1 MRISGR
7 KNPGMKTPW
16 KKRVKQDRFLYLMLA
31 PVLLFFLVWHYI
43 PMWGARIAFQ
53 NLRYIGPN
61 EWVGLKHFRLLFSS
75 PVFFRVF
82 SNTVVISAMKIGF
95 FFPLPIIL
103 AFMMNEIRSRQ
114 FRKSLQSVMYI
125 PHFLSWVVIAGIFI
139 SLLSSPGGAVNRVIT
154 FFGGEPVAF
163 MTSTRHIRWVFVFSE
178 IWRSIGWDSI
188 LYIAAINSIAPEL
201 YDAATVD
208 GAGRFQQAIRITLPC
223 ILPTIITVF
232 ILNLGFF
239 MNAGFDQVFN
249 MMNDAVINHVDI
261 IDTYVY
267 RIGLQKG
274 NFSLGTAAGLFKGV
288 IGLFLIISTDRLSR
302 RVSGEG
308 VW

>member
-1 MRISGR
+1 MM
-7 KNPGMKTPW
+7 N
-16 KKRVKQDRFLYLMLA
+16 KRSLKRRVYRDRYLYLIFL
-31 PVLLFFLVWHYI
+31 PVLAYFLVWHYI
-43 PMWGARIAFQ
+43 PIWGARIAFQ
-53 NLRYIGPN
+53 DVRYIGDN
-61 EWVGLKHFRLLFSS
+61 EWAGLKHFKLLFSS

-82 SNTVVISAMKIGF
+82 MNTITISSMKIFF

-103 AFMMNEIRSRQ
+103 AFLLNEVRSQ
-114 FRKSLQSVMYI
+114 NFRKGVQSMIYL

-139 SLLSSPGGAVNRVIT
+139 SLLQSPDGAVNKVLA
-154 FFGGEPVAF
+154 FFGMETIPF
-163 MTSTRHIRWVFVFSE
+163 MTSTSHIRWVFVVSE

-188 LYIAAINSIAPEL
+188 LYIAAINNISLEL

-208 GAGRFQQAIRITLPC
+208 GATRLQQAMKITLPS

-267 RIGLQKG
+267 RIGLGKG

-288 IGLFLIISTDRLSR
+288 IGLFLILSTDRLSR
-302 RVSGEG
+302 KVTGEG

>member
-1 MRISGR
+1 MRSE
-7 KNPGMKTPW
+7 T
-16 KKRVKQDRFLYLMLA
+16 KRRLKRDRQLYIMLL
-31 PVLLFFLVWHYI
+31 PVLLFFFIWHYI

-53 NLRYIGPN
+53 DMRYIGAN
-61 EWVGLKHFRLLFSS
+61 EWVGLKHFKMLFSS

-82 SNTVVISAMKIGF
+82 MNTVTISSMKIILI
-95 FFPLPIIL
+95 FPLPIFL
-103 AFMMNEIRSRQ
+103 AFSFNELRGSIYRNA
-114 FRKSLQSVMYI
+114 LQSVIYI
-125 PHFLSWVVIAGIFI
+125 PHFLSWVVISGIFI
-139 SLLSSPGGAVNRVIT
+139 SLLASPDGVINQIIT
-154 FFGGEPVAF
+154 LFGGDPISF

-178 IWRSIGWDSI
+178 AWRSIGWDSI
-188 LYIAAINSIAPEL
+188 LYIAAINSISQGL

-208 GAGRFQQAIRITLPC
+208 GASKFQQAMKITLPS
-223 ILPTIITVF
+223 IAPTIITMF

-267 RIGLQKG
+267 RVGLTKG

-288 IGLFLIISTDRLSR
+288 IGIILILGTDKISRKI
-302 RVSGEG
+302 SGEG

>member
-1 MRISGR
+1 
-7 KNPGMKTPW
+7 MKKGVL
-16 KKRVKQDRFLYLMLA
+16 KKIYQDRYLYLILFPVMLY
-31 PVLLFFLVWHYI
+31 FIIWHYV

-53 NLRYIGPN
+53 DIKYIGDN
-61 EWVGLKHFRLLFSS
+61 EWVGLKHFKMLFSS
-75 PVFFRVF
+75 PVFFKVF
-82 SNTVVISAMKIGF
+82 MNTLAISAMKIF
-95 FFPLPIIL
+95 LIFPLPIIL
-103 AFMMNEIRSRQ
+103 AFLFNEVRCAAY
-114 FRKSLQSVMYI
+114 RKMLQSVIYI

-139 SLLSSPGGAVNRVIT
+139 SLLAAPAGVVNKIIT
-154 FFGGEPVAF
+154 FFGGEPTSF
-163 MTSTRHIRWVFVFSE
+163 MTSTKHIRWIFVISE
-178 IWRSIGWDSI
+178 AWRSMGWDSI
-188 LYIAAINSIAPEL
+188 LYIAAINSINPML
-201 YDAATVD
+201 YDAAEVD
-208 GAGRFQQAIRITLPC
+208 GATKWQQAIRITLPS

-267 RIGLQKG
+267 RVGLVKG

-288 IGLFLIISTDRLSR
+288 IGLILVLSTDRLSR
-302 RVSGEG
+302 KVNGEG

>member
-1 MRISGR
+1 MNSGLLR
-7 KNPGMKTPW
+7 KKI
-16 KKRVKQDRFLYLMLA
+16 KRDRALYLMLL
-31 PVLLFFLVWHYI
+31 PVLIYYIVWHYI

-53 NLRYIGPN
+53 DFKYIGTN
-61 EWVGLKHFRLLFSS
+61 EWVGFKHFKMLFSS
-75 PVFFRVF
+75 PVFLRVF
-82 SNTVVISAMKIGF
+82 LNTITISAMKIGF

-103 AFMMNEIRSRQ
+103 AFLFNEIRSSGY
-114 FRKSLQSVMYI
+114 RKIIQSVIYL

-139 SLLSSPGGAVNRVIT
+139 SLLSSPLGVVNQIIT
-154 FFGGEPVAF
+154 FFGGNPVSF
-163 MTSTRHIRWVFVFSE
+163 MTSTRHIRWIFVISE
-178 IWRSIGWDSI
+178 TWRSIGWDSI
-188 LYIAAINSIAPEL
+188 LYIAAINGIAPEL

-208 GAGRFQQAIRITLPC
+208 GANRLQQARHITLPS

-232 ILNLGFF
+232 ILNMGFF

-249 MMNDAVINHVDI
+249 MMNDAVINKVDI

-267 RIGLQKG
+267 RVGLTKG

-288 IGLFLIISTDRLSR
+288 IGIFLILGTDRLSR
-302 RVSGEG
+302 KASGEG

>member
-1 MRISGR
+1 
-7 KNPGMKTPW
+7 
-16 KKRVKQDRFLYLMLA
+16 
-31 PVLLFFLVWHYI
+31 
-43 PMWGARIAFQ
+43 
-53 NLRYIGPN
+53 
-61 EWVGLKHFRLLFSS
+61 
-75 PVFFRVF
+75 
-82 SNTVVISAMKIGF
+82 
-95 FFPLPIIL
+95 
-103 AFMMNEIRSRQ
+103 
-114 FRKSLQSVMYI
+114 
-125 PHFLSWVVIAGIFI
+125 
-139 SLLSSPGGAVNRVIT
+139 
-154 FFGGEPVAF
+154 
-163 MTSTRHIRWVFVFSE
+163 MTSSSHIRWVFVVSE

-208 GAGRFQQAIRITLPC
+208 GANRLQQALRITLPS
-223 ILPTIITVF
+223 ILPTVITVF

-288 IGLFLIISTDRLSR
+288 IGLFLILSTDRISR
-302 RVSGEG
+302 KISGEG

>member
-1 MRISGR
+1 MRSE
-7 KNPGMKTPW
+7 T
-16 KKRVKQDRFLYLMLA
+16 KRRLKRDRQLYIMLL
-31 PVLLFFLVWHYI
+31 PVLLFFFIWHYI

-53 NLRYIGPN
+53 DMRYIGPN
-61 EWVGLKHFRLLFSS
+61 EWAGLKHFKMLFSS

-82 SNTVVISAMKIGF
+82 MNTVSISAMKIVLI
-95 FFPLPIIL
+95 FPLPILL
-103 AFMMNEIRSRQ
+103 AFSFNELRGSMYRNA
-114 FRKSLQSVMYI
+114 LQSVIYI

-139 SLLSSPGGAVNRVIT
+139 SLLASPDGVINQIIT
-154 FFGGEPVAF
+154 FFGGEPVSF

-178 IWRSIGWDSI
+178 AWRSIGWDSI
-188 LYIAAINSIAPEL
+188 LYIAAINSISQGL

-208 GAGRFQQAIRITLPC
+208 GASKIQQALKITLPS
-223 ILPTIITVF
+223 IAPTIITMF

-267 RIGLQKG
+267 RVGLTKG

-288 IGLFLIISTDRLSR
+288 IGIILIMGTDRMSR
-302 RVSGEG
+302 KISGEG

>member
-1 MRISGR
+1 V
-7 KNPGMKTPW
+7 
-16 KKRVKQDRFLYLMLA
+16 KKRLFRDRHLYLMLA
-31 PVLLFFLVWHYI
+31 PVMIFFIIWHYI

-53 NLRYIGPN
+53 DVKYIGAN
-61 EWVGLKHFRLLFSS
+61 QWAGLKHFRLLFSS

-82 SNTVVISAMKIGF
+82 LNTIVISGMKILF
-95 FFPLPIIL
+95 CFPLPILL
-103 AFMMNEIRSRQ
+103 AFLFNEIRSQ
-114 FRKSLQSVMYI
+114 GYRKVLQSVIYI

-139 SLLSSPGGAVNRVIT
+139 SLLASPDGVVNQILV
-154 FFGGEPVAF
+154 FFGGKPVSF

-178 IWRSIGWDSI
+178 AWRSIGWDSI
-188 LYIAAINSIAPEL
+188 LYIAAINGISPGL

-208 GAGRFQQAIRITLPC
+208 GAGRLQQALKITLPS

-249 MMNDAVINHVDI
+249 MMNDAVINSVDI

-267 RIGLQKG
+267 RVGLTKG

-288 IGLFLIISTDRLSR
+288 IGLFLILGTDRLSR
-302 RVSGEG
+302 KVSGEG

>member
-1 MRISGR
+1 MRSE
-7 KNPGMKTPW
+7 T
-16 KKRVKQDRFLYLMLA
+16 KRRLKRDRQLYIMLL
-31 PVLLFFLVWHYI
+31 PVLLFFFIWHYI

-53 NLRYIGPN
+53 DMRYIGAN
-61 EWVGLKHFRLLFSS
+61 EWVGLKHFKMLFSS

-82 SNTVVISAMKIGF
+82 MNTVTISTMKIILI
-95 FFPLPIIL
+95 FPLPIFL
-103 AFMMNEIRSRQ
+103 AFSFNELRGSIYRNA
-114 FRKSLQSVMYI
+114 LQSVIYI
-125 PHFLSWVVIAGIFI
+125 PHFLSWVVISGIFI
-139 SLLSSPGGAVNRVIT
+139 SLLASPDGVINQIIT
-154 FFGGEPVAF
+154 LFGGDPVSF

-178 IWRSIGWDSI
+178 AWRSIGWDSI
-188 LYIAAINSIAPEL
+188 LYIAAINSISQGL

-208 GAGRFQQAIRITLPC
+208 GASKFQQAMKITLPS
-223 ILPTIITVF
+223 IAPTIITMF

-267 RIGLQKG
+267 RVGLTKG

-288 IGLFLIISTDRLSR
+288 IGIILILGTDKISRKI
-302 RVSGEG
+302 SGEG

>member
-1 MRISGR
+1 MRRERTVGQ
-7 KNPGMKTPW
+7 
-16 KKRVKQDRFLYLMLA
+16 KRIYRDRHLYLMLA
-31 PVLLFFLVWHYI
+31 PVLVFFLIWHYL
-43 PMWGARIAFQ
+43 PMWGTRIAFQ

-61 EWVGLKHFRLLFSS
+61 EWVGLKHFRMLFSS
-75 PVFFRVF
+75 PVFARVF
-82 SNTVVISAMKIGF
+82 LNTVVISAMKIGF

-103 AFMMNEIRSRQ
+103 AFLFNEVRSGG
-114 FRKSLQSVMYI
+114 FRKSIQSVVYI

-139 SLLSSPGGAVNRVIT
+139 SLLAAPDGAVNQVRQ
-154 FFGGEPVAF
+154 FFGLQPISF
-163 MTSTRHIRWVFVFSE
+163 MTSTRHIRWVFVASE
-178 IWRSIGWDSI
+178 AWRSIGWDSI
-188 LYIAAINSIAPEL
+188 LYIAAINSISPEL

-208 GAGRFQQAIRITLPC
+208 GASRWQQAWHITLAS

-232 ILNLGFF
+232 ILNMGFF

-249 MMNDAVINHVDI
+249 MMNDAVINAVDI

-267 RIGLQKG
+267 RVGLTKG

-288 IGLFLIISTDRLSR
+288 IGLFLIFSTDRLSR
-302 RVSGEG
+302 RASGEG

>member
-1 MRISGR
+1 
-7 KNPGMKTPW
+7 MKL
-16 KKRVKQDRFLYLMLA
+16 KKDQLRRQLYRDRYLYLIFL
-31 PVLLFFLVWHYI
+31 PVLAYFIIWHYI
-43 PMWGARIAFQ
+43 PIWGARIAFQ
-53 NLRYIGPN
+53 DVKYIGKN
-61 EWVGLKHFRLLFSS
+61 EWVGLKHFKLLFSS

-82 SNTVVISAMKIGF
+82 MNTIAISAMKIFF

-103 AFMMNEIRSRQ
+103 AFLLNEVRSRK
-114 FRKSLQSVMYI
+114 FRKTVQSIIYL

-139 SLLSSPGGAVNRVIT
+139 SLLQSPDGAVNQVMA
-154 FFGGEPVAF
+154 FFGLEPVPF
-163 MTSTRHIRWVFVFSE
+163 MTSTAHIRWVFVFSE

-188 LYIAAINSIAPEL
+188 LYIAAINNISLEL

-208 GAGRFQQAIRITLPC
+208 GASRWQQAFRITLPS

-267 RIGLQKG
+267 RIGLGKG

-288 IGLFLIISTDRLSR
+288 IGLFLILSTDRLSR
-302 RVSGEG
+302 KVTGEG

>member
-1 MRISGR
+1 MDRRSARRRIYR
-7 KNPGMKTPW
+7 
-16 KKRVKQDRFLYLMLA
+16 DRHLYLLLT
-31 PVLLFFLVWHYI
+31 PVLIYFFIWHYI
-43 PMWGARIAFQ
+43 PIWGARIAFQ
-53 NLRYIGPN
+53 DVKYIGEN
-61 EWVGLKHFRLLFSS
+61 TWAGLKHFRILFSS

-82 SNTVVISAMKIGF
+82 MNTITISAMKIFF
-95 FFPLPIIL
+95 FFPLPILL
-103 AFMMNEIRSRQ
+103 AFLLNEITSSGL
-114 FRKSLQSVMYI
+114 RKGVQSIIYL

-139 SLLSSPGGAVNRVIT
+139 SLLQSPDGALNQLLGL
-154 FFGGEPVAF
+154 FGIAPVAF
-163 MTSTRHIRWVFVFSE
+163 MTSTSHIRWVFVGSE

-188 LYIAAINSIAPEL
+188 LYIAAINNISLEL

-208 GAGRFQQAIRITLPC
+208 GATKLQQALKITLPC

-232 ILNLGFF
+232 ILNMGFF

-267 RIGLQKG
+267 RIGLGKG

-288 IGLFLIISTDRLSR
+288 IGLVLILSTDRLSR
-302 RVSGEG
+302 KVTGEG

>member
-1 MRISGR
+1 
-7 KNPGMKTPW
+7 MKSET
-16 KKRVKQDRFLYLMLA
+16 KRRLKRDRQLYIMLL
-31 PVLLFFLVWHYI
+31 PVLLFFFIWHYI

-53 NLRYIGPN
+53 DMRYIGAN
-61 EWVGLKHFRLLFSS
+61 EWAGLKYFNMLFSS

-82 SNTVVISAMKIGF
+82 MNTVTISTMKIVLI
-95 FFPLPIIL
+95 FPLPIFL
-103 AFMMNEIRSRQ
+103 AFAFNELRGTIYRNA
-114 FRKSLQSVMYI
+114 LQSVIYI
-125 PHFLSWVVIAGIFI
+125 PHFLSWVVISGIFI
-139 SLLSSPGGAVNRVIT
+139 SLLASPDGVINQIIT
-154 FFGGEPVAF
+154 LFGGDPISF

-178 IWRSIGWDSI
+178 AWRSIGWDSI
-188 LYIAAINSIAPEL
+188 LYIAAINSISQGL

-208 GAGRFQQAIRITLPC
+208 GANKFQQAMKITLPS
-223 ILPTIITVF
+223 IAPTIITMF

-249 MMNDAVINHVDI
+249 MMNDATINHVDI

-267 RIGLQKG
+267 RVGLSKG

-288 IGLFLIISTDRLSR
+288 IGIVLIMGTDRISR
-302 RVSGEG
+302 KISGEG

>member
-1 MRISGR
+1 
-7 KNPGMKTPW
+7 MKMELI
-16 KKRVKQDRFLYLMLA
+16 KKKIKRDRALYLLLL
-31 PVLLFFLVWHYI
+31 PVLVYYIIWHYV

-53 NLRYIGPN
+53 DVRYIGDN
-61 EWVGLKHFRLLFSS
+61 EWVGLKHFKMLFSS

-82 SNTVVISAMKIGF
+82 LNTITISAMKIGF
-95 FFPLPIIL
+95 FFPLPILL
-103 AFMMNEIRSRQ
+103 AFMFNEIRSSGY
-114 FRKSLQSVMYI
+114 RKFLQSVIYI

-139 SLLSSPGGAVNRVIT
+139 SMLSSPDGVVNQIIT
-154 FFGGEPVAF
+154 FFGGDPVSF
-163 MTSTRHIRWVFVFSE
+163 MTSTKHIKWIFVISE

-188 LYIAAINSIAPEL
+188 LYIAAINSIAPQL

-208 GAGRFQQAIRITLPC
+208 GANRFQQAISITFPS

-249 MMNDAVINHVDI
+249 MMNDAVINSVDI

-267 RIGLQKG
+267 RVGLTKG
-274 NFSLGTAAGLFKGV
+274 NFSLGTSAGLFKGV
-288 IGLFLIISTDRLSR
+288 IGIILIVGTDKISRK
-302 RVSGEG
+302 VSGEG

>member
-1 MRISGR
+1 
-7 KNPGMKTPW
+7 MKTEI
-16 KKRVKQDRFLYLMLA
+16 RRRIYRDRHLYLILA
-31 PVLLFFLVWHYI
+31 PVLLFFIVWHYV

-53 NLRYIGPN
+53 NVRYIGKN
-61 EWVGLKHFRLLFSS
+61 DWVGLKYFQMLFSS

-82 SNTVVISAMKIGF
+82 LNTIVISAMKIGF
-95 FFPLPIIL
+95 IFPLPILL
-103 AFMMNEIRSRQ
+103 AFLLNEVRGHGQ
-114 FRKSLQSVMYI
+114 RKAMQSVIYI

-139 SLLSSPGGAVNRVIT
+139 SLLASPDGVVNKIIEL
-154 FFGGEPVAF
+154 FGGDPVSF
-163 MTSTRHIRWVFVFSE
+163 MTSSRHIRWVFVYSE
-178 IWRSIGWDSI
+178 AWRSIGWDSI
-188 LYIAAINSIAPEL
+188 LYIAAINSISPDL

-208 GAGRFQQAIRITLPC
+208 GASRMQQAFRITFPA

-249 MMNDAVINHVDI
+249 MMNDAVINSVDI

-267 RIGLQKG
+267 RVGLTKG
-274 NFSLGTAAGLFKGV
+274 NFSLGTAAGLFKGI
-288 IGLFLIISTDRLSR
+288 IGIALILGTDRMSR
-302 RVSGEG
+302 KISGEG